1 MAIETLYKTLNNN
14 GEYSCGDIG
23 ISKEEWFELLKD
35 SEAQQYRD
43 ALFCFLRMP
52 EHAATCTAVAKKHGK
67 NYEHYNAKVSNF
79 ARWVQR
85 KLNRFQ
91 VLDTDGK
98 ETFWCIPMKK
108 GWDTKQGFVWQLR
121 DELVEAL
128 RYYLMKALI
137 IRYRE
142 REPFNGFREEYKWAL
157 LDETEGKGV
166 LDIIKMLPKQFH
178 GGSINLI
185 DNARVNGVL
194 NHLIEKKPIELTSV
208 GEHLITEIKPID
220 NRLMAYKV
228 EMKSICP
235 SSWSNCAND
244 ERTASVILTCTNPE
258 RYTFYKDEIYRLIC
272 QYFGFDIHKP
282 GKKFSHFMEIIN
294 GFVADFGEKVQEIML
309 PQIDKF
315 KNKPLNLAVQTM
327 FWCMRGYL
335 KEKLDR
341 TIINYWL
348 AGFSYGGTD
357 SQLDRFISDGIWEC
371 GYNES
376 NDSDKKLLEE
386 TKSISEDDIIILKST
401 STKGSN
407 HDQSFL
413 RVKAV
418 GIVTK
423 TITTIKEENGT
434 IRCQCS
440 VDYINTD
447 EKDFDGAT
455 YGSYR
460 KTLHRADS
468 KVQAI
473 IDYANG
479 LLNDNEIQEEPMP
492 ELKYKEYIELLQETH
507 NLVLTGAPGTGK
519 TYMARAIAEE
529 MGAVT
534 KFVQFHPSYDY
545 TDFVEGLRPIE
556 KENGQMGFERRDGVF
571 KQFCKDAAYNIENS
585 QKSKQELEEE
595 QTLEDKYNELI
606 EKIEN
611 GEIQD
616 IPLKTEGMTM
626 EIVRISDN
634 NNIILRTSGK
644 TDGREYI
651 VSFDRLAKLAKVY
664 PNVNSLNAIT
674 NIHKAVTAA
683 IRGCH
688 SSSYW
693 AVLNEVYRQGASTTS
708 VRPLVIKK
716 KPFVFIIDE
725 INRGEASKIFGELFF
740 AIDPGYRGKTDLLV
754 QTQYQNLVPETD
766 VYAKGFYVPENVYIL
781 ATMNDIDRSVE
792 SMDFAMRR
800 RFTWHEITPD
810 DTESM
815 LNGWPWTDK
824 AKETMHRLNAA
835 IAETDGL
842 GAAYMIGPAYFLK
855 LKDNGGDFEKL
866 WKMNIQPLLKEY
878 LRGFRKSEEIL
889 DKFSKAYFDEE
900 EEATTGHPALEDE
913 D

>member
-1 MAIETLYKTLNNN
+1 MALETIYKTVNDN

-35 SEAQQYRD
+35 NDAQQYRD

-52 EHAATCTAVAKKHGK
+52 DHAATCTEVAKIFGNSPK
-67 NYEHYNAKVSNF
+67 HYNAKIMNF
-79 ARWVQR
+79 AKWTQKR
-85 KLNRFQ
+85 LNRFQ
-91 VLDTDGK
+91 VIGTDG
-98 ETFWCIPMKK
+98 EPTYWCIPMKC
-108 GWDTKQGFVWQLR
+108 GHDTWQGFNWQLR

-128 RYYLMKALI
+128 QYYLMKALI

-166 LDIIKMLPKQFH
+166 LDIIKILPKQFM

-194 NHLIEKKPIELTSV
+194 NHLIEKKPIELTAV
-208 GEHLITEIKPID
+208 GERLIDETKPVD
-220 NRLMAYKV
+220 DRLAAYKA

-235 SSWSNCAND
+235 SSWNNYAND
-244 ERTASVILTCTNPE
+244 ERTASVILTCINPDQ
-258 RYTFYKDEIYRLIC
+258 YTFYKDEIYRLIC

-327 FWCMRGYL
+327 FWCMRGYI

-341 TIINYWL
+341 TIKNYWL

-357 SQLDRFISDGIWEC
+357 SQLDRFISNGIWEC

-376 NDSDKKLLEE
+376 NESDKKLLEE
-386 TKSISEDDIIILKST
+386 TKGIFEGDIIILKST

-413 RVKAV
+413 RIKAV

-423 TITTIKEENGT
+423 AITTNKEEDGV
-434 IRCQCS
+434 IRCQCC

-460 KTLHRADS
+460 KTIHRADS

-473 IDYANG
+473 IDYVNG
-479 LLNDNEIQEEPMP
+479 LLNDNEIQEEPMQ
-492 ELKYKEYIELLQETH
+492 ELKYKEYIELLKETH

-545 TDFVEGLRPIE
+545 TDFVEGLRPVD
-556 KENGQMGFERRDGVF
+556 KGDDQMGFKRRDGVF
-571 KQFCKDAAYNIENS
+571 KKFCREAIEASTGENEDS
-585 QKSKQELEEE
+585 YKVALQLFKNDLRE
-595 QTLEDKYNELI
+595 Q
-606 EKIEN
+606 
-611 GEIQD
+611 GEIE
-616 IPLKTEGMTM
+616 IPSYLSANSVPRTVYLSENNTVSVKVETAFSTSDGRILNYMRSRDREVLGNDTYTYSIGEHIIRKYKPKTTT
-626 EIVRISDN
+626 
-634 NNIILRTSGK
+634 NNIDAR
-644 TDGREYI
+644 
-651 VSFDRLAKLAKVY
+651 
-664 PNVNSLNAIT
+664 
-674 NIHKAVTAA
+674 
-683 IRGCH
+683 
-688 SSSYW
+688 
-693 AVLNEVYRQGASTTS
+693 
-708 VRPLVIKK
+708 
-716 KPFVFIIDE
+716 PFVFIIDE

-740 AIDPGYRGKTDLLV
+740 AIDPGYRGKTDFLV
-754 QTQYQNLVPETD
+754 QTQYQNLVPNDD
-766 VYAKGFYVPENVYIL
+766 VFAEGFYVPENVYIL

-800 RFTWHEITPD
+800 RFTWHEITPN

-815 LNGWPWTDK
+815 LDELKCADEAK
-824 AKETMHRLNAA
+824 ATMHRLNAA

-855 LKDNGGDFEKL
+855 LKDNGGDFDKL
-866 WKMNIQPLLKEY
+866 WKMNIEPLLKEY
-878 LRGFRKSEEIL
+878 LRGFRKTEEIL
-889 DKFSKAYFDEE
+889 DKFSKAYFDKEQ
-900 EEATTGHPALEDE
+900 EATTGHPALDE
-913 D
+913 

>member
-1 MAIETLYKTLNNN
+1 MALETIYKTVNDN

-35 SEAQQYRD
+35 NDAQQYRD

-52 EHAATCTAVAKKHGK
+52 DHAATCTEVSKKFGNSPK
-67 NYEHYNAKVSNF
+67 HYNAKIMNF
-79 ARWVQR
+79 AKWTQKR
-85 KLNRFQ
+85 LNRFQ
-91 VLDTDGK
+91 VIGTDG
-98 ETFWCIPMKK
+98 EPTYWCIPMKC
-108 GWDTKQGFVWQLR
+108 GHDTWQGFNWQLR

-128 RYYLMKALI
+128 QYYLMKALI

-157 LDETEGKGV
+157 LDETEDKGV
-166 LDIIKMLPKQFH
+166 LDIIKILPKQFM

-194 NHLIEKKPIELTSV
+194 NHLIEKTPIELTAV
-208 GEHLITEIKPID
+208 GERLIDETKPID
-220 NRLMAYKV
+220 DRLAAYKA

-235 SSWSNCAND
+235 SSWNNFAND
-244 ERTASVILTCTNPE
+244 ERTASVILTCINPE
-258 RYTFYKDEIYRLIC
+258 QYTFYKDEIYRLIC

-294 GFVADFGEKVQEIML
+294 SFVADFGEKVQEIML

-327 FWCMRGYL
+327 FWCMRGYI

-341 TIINYWL
+341 TIKNYWL

-376 NDSDKKLLEE
+376 NDSDKKQLEE
-386 TKSISEDDIIILKST
+386 TKGISEDDIIILKST

-407 HDQSFL
+407 HDQPFL
-413 RVKAV
+413 RIKAV

-423 TITTIKEENGT
+423 AITTKKEDDGR

-440 VDYINTD
+440 VDYISTD

-473 IDYANG
+473 IDYVNG
-479 LLNDNEIQEEPMP
+479 LLNDNEIQEEPMQ
-492 ELKYKEYIELLQETH
+492 ELKYKEYIELLKETH

-529 MGAVT
+529 MGAEI

-545 TDFVEGLRPIE
+545 TDFVEGLRPVDKGDE
-556 KENGQMGFERRDGVF
+556 QMGFKRRDGVF
-571 KQFCKDAAYNIENS
+571 KKFCKEAIEASTGKTEDSYKVALQLFKNN
-585 QKSKQELEEE
+585 LRE
-595 QTLEDKYNELI
+595 Q
-606 EKIEN
+606 
-611 GEIQD
+611 GEIE
-616 IPLKTEGMTM
+616 IPSYLSANSVPRT
-626 EIVRISDN
+626 VFLSDN
-634 NNIILRTSGK
+634 DTVSVKVETAFSTSDERILNYMRSRNREVLGNDTYTYSIGEHII
-644 TDGREYI
+644 REY
-651 VSFDRLAKLAKVY
+651 KPK
-664 PNVNSLNAIT
+664 
-674 NIHKAVTAA
+674 
-683 IRGCH
+683 
-688 SSSYW
+688 
-693 AVLNEVYRQGASTTS
+693 TTTYNNDA
-708 VRPLVIKK
+708 

-740 AIDPGYRGKTDLLV
+740 AIDPGYRGQKDILV
-754 QTQYQNLVPETD
+754 QTQYQNLVPEED
-766 VYAKGFYVPENVYIL
+766 VFADGFYVPENVYIL

-800 RFTWHEITPD
+800 RFTWHEIVPD

-815 LNGWPWTDK
+815 LDYLHGAVE
-824 AKETMHRLNAA
+824 AKEAMHRLNKA

-855 LKDNGGDFEKL
+855 LDKNGGDFNKL
-866 WKMNIQPLLKEY
+866 WKMSIEPLLKEY
-878 LRGFRKSEEIL
+878 LRGFRKTDEIL
-889 DKFSKAYFDEE
+889 EKFSKAYFGNNQDT
-900 EEATTGHPALEDE
+900 ATDSHLLEDE
-913 D
+913 N

>member
-1 MAIETLYKTLNNN
+1 MALETIYKTVNDN

-23 ISKEEWFELLKD
+23 ITKEEWFELLKD
-35 SEAQQYRD
+35 NDTQQYRD

-52 EHAATCTAVAKKHGK
+52 DHAATCTEVAKIFGNSPK
-67 NYEHYNAKVSNF
+67 HYNAKIMNF
-79 ARWVQR
+79 AKWTQKR
-85 KLNRFQ
+85 LNRFQ
-91 VLDTDGK
+91 VIGTDG
-98 ETFWCIPMKK
+98 EPTYWCIPMKC
-108 GWDTKQGFVWQLR
+108 GHDTWQGFNWQLR

-128 RYYLMKALI
+128 QYYLMKALI

-166 LDIIKMLPKQFH
+166 LDIIKILPKQFM

-194 NHLIEKKPIELTSV
+194 NHLIEKKPIELTAV
-208 GEHLITEIKPID
+208 GERLIDETKPVD
-220 NRLMAYKV
+220 DRLAAYKA

-235 SSWSNCAND
+235 SSWNNYAND
-244 ERTASVILTCTNPE
+244 ERTASVIMTCINPDQ
-258 RYTFYKDEIYRLIC
+258 YTFYKDEIYRLIC

-327 FWCMRGYL
+327 FWCMRGYI

-341 TIINYWL
+341 TIKNYWL

-357 SQLDRFISDGIWEC
+357 SQLDRFISNGIWEC

-376 NDSDKKLLEE
+376 NESDKKLLEE
-386 TKSISEDDIIILKST
+386 TKGISEDDIIILKST

-413 RVKAV
+413 RIKAV

-423 TITTIKEENGT
+423 AITTNKEEDGV
-434 IRCQCS
+434 IRCQCC

-460 KTLHRADS
+460 KTIHRADS

-473 IDYANG
+473 IDYVNG
-479 LLNDNEIQEEPMP
+479 LLNDNEIQEEPMQ
-492 ELKYKEYIELLQETH
+492 ELKYKEYIELLKETH

-545 TDFVEGLRPIE
+545 TDFVEGLRPVD
-556 KENGQMGFERRDGVF
+556 KGDDQMGFKRRDGVF
-571 KQFCKDAAYNIENS
+571 KKFCREAIEASTGENEDS
-585 QKSKQELEEE
+585 YKVALQLFKNDLRE
-595 QTLEDKYNELI
+595 Q
-606 EKIEN
+606 
-611 GEIQD
+611 GEIE
-616 IPLKTEGMTM
+616 IPSYLSANSVPRTVYLSENNTVSVKVETAFSTSDERILNYMRSRDREVLGNDTYTYSIGEHIIREYKPKTTT
-626 EIVRISDN
+626 
-634 NNIILRTSGK
+634 NNIDAR
-644 TDGREYI
+644 
-651 VSFDRLAKLAKVY
+651 
-664 PNVNSLNAIT
+664 
-674 NIHKAVTAA
+674 
-683 IRGCH
+683 
-688 SSSYW
+688 
-693 AVLNEVYRQGASTTS
+693 
-708 VRPLVIKK
+708 
-716 KPFVFIIDE
+716 PFVFIIDE

-740 AIDPGYRGKTDLLV
+740 AIDPGYRGKTDFLV
-754 QTQYQNLVPETD
+754 QTQYQNLVPNDD
-766 VYAKGFYVPENVYIL
+766 VFAEGFYVPENVYIL

-800 RFTWHEITPD
+800 RFTWHEITPN

-815 LNGWPWTDK
+815 LDELKCADEAK
-824 AKETMHRLNAA
+824 ATMHRLNAA

-855 LKDNGGDFEKL
+855 LKDNGGDFDKL
-866 WKMNIQPLLKEY
+866 WKMNIEPLLKEY
-878 LRGFRKSEEIL
+878 LRGFRKTEEIL
-889 DKFSKAYFDEE
+889 DKFSKAYFDKEQ
-900 EEATTGHPALEDE
+900 EATTGHPALDE
-913 D
+913 